1 MTAPTLIEQLRDAA
15 ATGRSLIHADVLM
28 ERAADALAAGANI
41 LAARDAELARL
52 REAKDAAVRLWNETG
67 RDLQERDAELARLRN
82 ALAELVEC
90 ERTDG
95 MADGPSYTHWVNA
108 WKRGRAALAQPLEKK

>member
-41 LAARDAELARL
+41 LAARDAEVARL
-52 REAKDAAVRLWNETG
+52 RALVDVMRPFFERHGLGSKLAPSCLCCG
-67 RDLQERDAELARLRN
+67 RSTQNLSIAIRHMELPDIVVC
-82 ALAELVEC
+82 VEC
-90 ERTDG
+90 RD
-95 MADGPSYTHWVNA
+95 
-108 WKRGRAALAQPLEKK
+108 RAALAQPKEPT